1 MKKNASS
8 TERKQRSVEDW
19 VDIAKDFGDKCLA
32 IQRDEQLHLNEK
44 LNRQKELGA
53 QLFREVQEDAYL
65 TEKEKSAML
74 AAIQRYFDGTW
85 KVYERLKEILN
96 SEQQ

>member
-1 MKKNASS
+1 MEKNTSS

-19 VDIAKDFGDKCLA
+19 VDVAKNFGDQCLA

-53 QLFREVQEDAYL
+53 QLSREIQEDAYL
-65 TEKEKSAML
+65 TDKEKRAMF
-74 AAIQRYFDGTW
+74 AAIQRYFEGTR
-85 KVYERLKEILN
+85 KVYEGLKDIL
-96 SEQQ
+96 SREQK